1 MAPVVHELRSRHH
14 IFDVR
19 VCLTGQ
25 HREMLS
31 QVVEFFDIPKHY
43 DLQLMKPGQSLPQ
56 ITAALVTHLNTVLED
71 FSPNLVIVQGDTTSA
86 FIGALAGYYRQT
98 LVGHVEAGL
107 RTDNKYAPFPEEM
120 NRRLT
125 GVLADYHFAPTE
137 GARQALIREGVQS
150 SVIVVTGNTV
160 IDALHFTLS
169 KIDRDPPPMGELEEI
184 VTSGRKIVL
193 VTGHRRENF
202 GHGFMNICNAIRNLA
217 IEFPETD
224 IVYPVHLNPNVQ
236 QPVYSV
242 LGGLANVHLVAPL
255 PYVPFVRMMKSAH
268 IILTDSG
275 GIQEEAP
282 TLGKPVLVMREST
295 ERPEAIQAGSAR
307 LVGTDK
313 EKIFNEAATLLRDH
327 SAWEAMSRV
336 SNPFGDG
343 QAAKRIADFL
353 EMHAPG

>member
-1 MAPVVHELRSRHH
+1 LQSRKNT
-14 IFDVR
+14 FDMR

-25 HREMLS
+25 HREMLN
-31 QVVEFFDIPKHY
+31 QAVDYFEIPKHY
-43 DLQLMKPGQSLPQ
+43 DLKLMKPGQGLPQ
-56 ITAALVTHLNTVLED
+56 ITAALVTQLNAVLED
-71 FSPNLVIVQGDTTSA
+71 FSPDLILVQGDTTSA
-86 FIGALAGYYRQT
+86 FAGALSGFYRQMR
-98 LVGHVEAGL
+98 VGHVEAGL

-137 GARQALIREGVQS
+137 GARLALLREGIQS
-150 SVIVVTGNTV
+150 SAIVVTGNTV
-160 IDALHFTLS
+160 IDALKFTLA
-169 KIDRDPPPMGELEEI
+169 KIDRDPPPMGELEQI
-184 VTSGRKIVL
+184 LASNRKIIL

-202 GHGFMNICNAIRNLA
+202 GEGFRNICDAIRSLA
-217 IEFPETD
+217 IEFPETE

-236 QPVYSV
+236 QPVYSI
-242 LGGLANVHLVAPL
+242 LGGLANVHLVTPL
-255 PYVPFVRMMKSAH
+255 SYVPFVRLMKSAH

-295 ERPEAIQAGSAR
+295 ERPEAVQAGSAR

-313 EKIFNEAATLLRDH
+313 DKIFSEAEKLIRHH

-343 QAAKRIADFL
+343 QAASRIIDFL
-353 EMHAPG
+353 ERCTFS